1 MSKIL
6 LNYTAYSWVFFQ
18 LAIASFWNLDA
29 SYTVQIHLSFTL
41 TISFL
46 LLARKNYS
54 QKYWN
59 KIFCCLSLSPWLFL
73 TYYFYDVES
82 FIFRASLPNNW
93 DITIGLLFIGVLL
106 FHTYINIGKG
116 IIIIS
121 IVFLVTILFASHL
134 PSFLAFGDVSISR
147 MIGQVY
153 MTGEG
158 IFGIPLDISA
168 NIVFLFVF
176 LGSLLTK
183 SGGGEFFIN
192 LALSLVGHYRG
203 GAAKAA
209 VVGSGMTGAIS
220 GSSIANIATTGTFT
234 IPLMKKSGYSAE
246 KAAAIEVAASTD
258 GQIAPPIMGAAAFII
273 ASTLQITYFEVIK
286 AAFIPAFVSYATLF
300 MITHIEATKENI
312 KPFKKGYFGNF
323 FSLLKRGLHFLIPI
337 IILLYQLMIARSSAS
352 YAVLYAI
359 ISFLIIIYLRSFFFK
374 SYAKL
379 SLRQKFFSA
388 TKIISDSCIMT
399 AKSMLVVAL
408 ATATAGII
416 VAVISLGLGAQV
428 NSILETLSLGNIFL
442 LLFFTAIISLIIGM
456 GLPTT
461 ATYIVVASLTAP
473 IIVSYGDTSQILIP
487 AIAAHL
493 FCFYFGI
500 LADDTPPVGLA
511 AYTASAIAQSDPFKT
526 SIQSFL
532 YDIRTAILPF
542 MFIFNSDLILHKK
555 TNLLSILLILIMTCL
570 ASFSFAAITQNFF
583 ITKNT
588 KWDVCLL
595 AISSIIL
602 FLPNRIAQ
610 IFPFNI
616 HYFWYYILGIL
627 LLSLTIKSQFKRKSF
642 A

>member
-1 MSKIL
+1 MSRIL
-6 LNYTAYSWVFFQ
+6 LNYTAYSWALFQ
-18 LAIASFWNLDA
+18 LAVASFWNLDA
-29 SYTVQIHLSFTL
+29 SYIVQIHLSFAI

-46 LLARKNYS
+46 IISQKNYLR
-54 QKYWN
+54 KYWN
-59 KIFCCLSLSPWLFL
+59 KLFLCLALSPWLFL
-73 TYYFYDVES
+73 TYYLYDVES
-82 FIFRASLPNNW
+82 FSFRASLPNNW
-93 DITIGLLFIGVLL
+93 DITIGLLFIGTLL

-116 IIIIS
+116 IIIVS
-121 IVFLVTILFASHL
+121 IVFLFTILFASHL
-134 PSFLAFGDVSISR
+134 PSFLAFSDVSIPR

-153 MTGEG
+153 MTDQG

-168 NIVFLFVF
+168 SIVFLFVF
-176 LGSLLTK
+176 LGSLLSK

-209 VVGSGMTGAIS
+209 IVGSGMTGLIS

-258 GQIAPPIMGAAAFII
+258 GQLAPPIMGAAAFII

-286 AAFIPAFVSYATLF
+286 AAFIPAFVSSATLF
-300 MITHIEATKENI
+300 FITHIEATKNNI
-312 KPFKKGYFGNF
+312 QPFKKGYFGNF
-323 FSLLKRGLHFLIPI
+323 FDLLKQGVHFLIPI
-337 IILLYQLMIARSSAS
+337 IILIYQLIIVRSTAS
-352 YAVLYAI
+352 YSVLSAI
-359 ISFLIIIYLRSFFFK
+359 ITFVIIIYLRSFL
-374 SYAKL
+374 SKL
-379 SLRQKFFSA
+379 NSNLSIQKKISSA
-388 TKIISDSCIMT
+388 TKIIGDSCVMT

-428 NSILETLSLGNIFL
+428 HSILETLSMGNIFL
-442 LLFFTAIISLIIGM
+442 LLFFTAIISLIVGM

-461 ATYIVVASLTAP
+461 ATYIVIASLTAP
-473 IIVSYGDTSQILIP
+473 IIVSYGDSSQIIIP

-511 AYTASAIAQSDPFKT
+511 AYTASAIAQSDPTKT

-532 YDIRTAILPF
+532 FDIRTAILPF
-542 MFIFNSDLILHKK
+542 MFIFNTDLILHQKN
-555 TNLLSILLILIMTCL
+555 NLLSILLILVMTCL
-570 ASFSFAAITQNFF
+570 ASFCFTAIIQKFF
-583 ITKNT
+583 IIKNT
-588 KWDVCLL
+588 LWDTFLL
-595 AISSIIL
+595 TASSTIL
-602 FLPNRIAQ
+602 FLPNRVAQ
-610 IFPFNI
+610 ISPFDI
-616 HYFWYYILGIL
+616 HYYWYYLLGLAFL
-627 LLSLTIKSQFKRKSF
+627 LLIIKSQVKRKCF